1 MSDTTVIEAGDAV
14 RPGDPPLVDRYRL
27 HARVN
32 HWVTATAMVLL
43 VLSGLGMFH
52 PWLFFLTAIFGGGQ
66 NARAFHPWFGIIL
79 SLSFLALFV
88 QFWRANV
95 WNRTDLDWA
104 AHIRD
109 LVSGHEEKMPEVGK
123 YNAGQKFV
131 FWAMALL
138 ILGLLSSGIVIW
150 NEYFSVL
157 TTIETQRL
165 ALWAHA
171 ILAILVICLLILHV
185 YAGIWVRGSFDA
197 MIKGYVTVGWAWRH
211 HRKWLRQLVAGAA
224 GGQKRSEGR

>member
-1 MSDTTVIEAGDAV
+1 MSGTTVIEAGDAV

-27 HARVN
+27 PARVN

-52 PWLFFLTAIFGGGQ
+52 PSLFFLTAIFGGGQ

-79 SLSFLALFV
+79 SLSFLALFA

-95 WNRTDLDWA
+95 WTRADLDWA
-104 AHIRD
+104 AHIGD

-138 ILGLLSSGIVIW
+138 IVGLLSSGMVIW
-150 NEYFSVL
+150 SEYFSAL
-157 TTIETQRL
+157 TAIGTQRL

-197 MIKGYVTVGWAWRH
+197 MIKGSVTTGWAWRH
-211 HRKWLRQLVAGAA
+211 HRKWFRQLTAGTA
-224 GGQKRSEGR
+224 GGQKRSEGQ